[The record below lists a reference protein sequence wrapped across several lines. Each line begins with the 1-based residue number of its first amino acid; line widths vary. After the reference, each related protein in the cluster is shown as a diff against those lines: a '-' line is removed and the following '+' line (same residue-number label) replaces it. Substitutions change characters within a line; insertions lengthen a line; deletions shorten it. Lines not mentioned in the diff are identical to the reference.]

1 MFTISEFLR
10 SEVKPALG
18 CTEPGAVALGVA
30 RAVEELKGAPVTQ
43 IEVVVSDSIYK
54 NGMYVGIPGTNGL
67 KGNDIAAAMA
77 CLCGKSVYGLEVL
90 KDCDAETVKKSQ
102 AMVKEGKVAIIPD
115 LDRHGVYVESK
126 VSTEK
131 DTAVT
136 VIADTH
142 TNITKVALNDQ
153 VIFETEKAT
162 DKNGGTKA
170 LSIPEQVGNM
180 NYRELV
186 RMAEDMDAEDVEYVM
201 NGVDMNLTIADYG
214 FSHSVG
220 LNLGSTIK
228 DLAGDHFD
236 SDDLTSRI
244 KAVAA
249 AAADARMDGAPYPVM
264 SSAGSGNHGITA
276 ILPVYVVG
284 DHYKKS
290 REEIAKAIAFS
301 HLTTSFIKSRMGRLS
316 PVCGCSVAAGAGAA
330 SGIVYLLSKDISK
343 AEKAVEI
350 VLGNLVGMV
359 CDGAKETCAL
369 KVGTGAVESY
379 HAAMV
384 VMGGNG
390 LNGAQGVVDDTIE
403 KTVENAASINVEG
416 MTEVDRSII
425 DFIRKRFV

>member
-1 MFTISEFLR
+1 MFTIKEFLR

-54 NGMYVGIPGTNGL
+54 NGMYVGIPGTDGL

-77 CLCGKSVYGLEVL
+77 SFCGRSEYGLEVL

-102 AMVKEGKVAIIPD
+102 AMVKEGKVVIIPD
-115 LDRHGVYVESK
+115 LDRHGVYVESR
-126 VSTEK
+126 VSADK

-136 VIADTH
+136 VIEGTH
-142 TNITKVALNDQ
+142 TNITRVELNGQ
-153 VIFETEKAT
+153 VVFEAEKASDSSGEART
-162 DKNGGTKA
+162 
-170 LSIPEQVGNM
+170 LSIPEQVGKM
-180 NYRELV
+180 NYSELV
-186 RMAEDMDAEDVEYVM
+186 SMAEDMDAEDVEYVM
-201 NGVDMNLTIADYG
+201 SGVDMNLTIADYG
-214 FSHSVG
+214 FTHKAG

-228 DLAGDHFD
+228 ELSGDHYE
-236 SDDLTSRI
+236 SDDLTGKI
-244 KAVAA
+244 KAVSAA
-249 AAADARMDGAPYPVM
+249 ASDARMDGAPYPLM
-264 SSAGSGNHGITA
+264 SSSGSGNHGITA

-284 DHYKKS
+284 EHYKKS

-369 KVGTGAVESY
+369 KVGTGAVEAY
-379 HAAMV
+379 HAAML
-384 VMGGNG
+384 VMRGNG
-390 LNGAQGVVDDTIE
+390 LAGAQGVVDDTIE
-403 KTVENAASINVEG
+403 KTVANAASINVEG
-416 MTEVDRSII
+416 MTEVDRIII
-425 DFIRKRFV
+425 DFIRKRFA